1 MSILLTLLGIAGV
14 TLIIL
19 GFTDMLREKEKTV
32 QYLLDSN
39 ERNRFKIRDLLQE
52 MQKIHKANKP
62 KRKYKRRLKK

>member
-14 TLIIL
+14 VLIII
-19 GFTDMLREKEKTV
+19 GFTDMLREKEKTI
-32 QYLLDSN
+32 QYLLESN

-52 MQKIHKANKP
+52 MQKILKANKP